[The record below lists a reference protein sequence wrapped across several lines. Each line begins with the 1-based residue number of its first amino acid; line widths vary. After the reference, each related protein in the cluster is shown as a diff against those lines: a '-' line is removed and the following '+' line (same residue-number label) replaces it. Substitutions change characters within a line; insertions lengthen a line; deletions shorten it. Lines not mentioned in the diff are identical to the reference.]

1 MNEKRNY
8 SESEVKEM
16 LEAGE
21 YDYLFERPILD
32 NDKILWKEESK
43 EKVISIMKKIL
54 SIMKKEENNYN
65 EIKKNIWNLAEKE
78 GKGDVLWPLRYT
90 LSGREKSPD
99 PFTLIDILG
108 ILESRERIM
117 STIQSLSL

>member
-1 MNEKRNY
+1 MKRKFQIFFLSCRGSKKKKKKTKDKIFMEKLLKIILDRIHKWG
-8 SESEVKEM
+8 EVKEM

-32 NDKILWKEESK
+32 NDKILWKKESK

-65 EIKKNIWNLAEKE
+65 EIKKNI
-78 GKGDVLWPLRYT
+78 
-90 LSGREKSPD
+90 
-99 PFTLIDILG
+99 
-108 ILESRERIM
+108 
-117 STIQSLSL
+117 